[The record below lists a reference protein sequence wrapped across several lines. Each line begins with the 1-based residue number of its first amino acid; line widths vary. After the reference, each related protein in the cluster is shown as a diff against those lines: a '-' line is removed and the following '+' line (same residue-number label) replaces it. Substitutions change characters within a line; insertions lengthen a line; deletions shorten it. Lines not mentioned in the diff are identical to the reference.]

1 MTTKLKTFNPLSYHL
16 FEFPFYL
23 AANRTRSE
31 LTECKCKSTR
41 KWKGKVVDETPLSDG
56 YSQCRDMT
64 DESASA
70 CSRYFDCF
78 TNSVLE
84 FNYFY
89 SNLRT
94 SGSIP
99 SHLIPYLYVCDGIF
113 DCANHS
119 DETNCNYYWN
129 INIMSLFCDSLFHS
143 YFLLN
148 TITFIVISQ
157 IWDRK
162 FSLSPNSIFV
172 CFWWY
177 FWLCKP

>member
-1 MTTKLKTFNPLSYHL
+1 
-16 FEFPFYL
+16 
-23 AANRTRSE
+23 
-31 LTECKCKSTR
+31 
-41 KWKGKVVDETPLSDG
+41 
-56 YSQCRDMT
+56 MT

-78 TNSVLE
+78 TNTVLE

-119 DETNCNYYWN
+119 DEANCNYYWN
-129 INIMSLFCDSLFHS
+129 MYIIWVYSMTSFHS

-148 TITFIVISQ
+148 STTFIVIWCRQEAFQYFYSNL
-157 IWDRK
+157 RT
-162 FSLSPNSIFV
+162 PGSIPSHLIPYLYV
-172 CFWWY
+172 CDNIFRYANCNYYWNTYKYYESILWLY
-177 FWLCKP
+177 FTHISYWIQLLLK

>member
-1 MTTKLKTFNPLSYHL
+1 M
-16 FEFPFYL
+16 
-23 AANRTRSE
+23 
-31 LTECKCKSTR
+31 KCKLTR
-41 KWKGKVVDETPLSDG
+41 KWKGKGVDETPLSDG

-129 INIMSLFCDSLFHS
+129 INISWVWSVILIECN
-143 YFLLN
+143 YALL
-148 TITFIVISQ
+148 
-157 IWDRK
+157 
-162 FSLSPNSIFV
+162 
-172 CFWWY
+172 
-177 FWLCKP
+177 